1 MSDKS
6 ERAKQF
12 MPFAALKDYDSL
24 VRKQEKIVSPRRE
37 ISEYKAELLSA
48 KLNKIKKG
56 IVIKILY
63 YQGDGYVKA
72 EGMVA
77 QIDFTFRYLT
87 VIKTKIS
94 FDDIYEVLL
103 PDIF

>member
-24 VRKQEKIVSPRRE
+24 VRKQEKIASPRRE
-37 ISEYKAELLSA
+37 MSEYKAELLSA
-48 KLNKIKKG
+48 KLNKIKMG
-56 IVIKILY
+56 AVIKILY
-63 YQGDGYVKA
+63 YHGDGYVKA

-77 QIDFTFRYLT
+77 QIDFTMRYLML
-87 VIKTKIS
+87 IKTKIP
-94 FDDIYEVLL
+94 FDDIYQVIL
-103 PDIF
+103 P